1 MVPSTS
7 ALTPRAA
14 GPTPLPTLAE
24 NQKRPSESAPSAA
37 TCATSDSAQETA
49 GFARVVSELPSP
61 HFGWKLLRAN
71 FNEDE
76 LAASWSEVMTSAR
89 DAAAAARAAA
99 AAAAKRP
106 PLPPPKL
113 SALPASL
120 SPPKGVPLTHAVPA
134 ADESTDVSHWKWA
147 FKALEQRNRELL
159 SENTALHAKNKELEK
174 QSSLVQAA
182 LNAAVE
188 AKLPAQLIG
197 GAPSPRGPSVAFLTD
212 GAIPGA
218 ESPRVVIVVGGGG
231 SGSGSFAT
239 PASRAA
245 LAGRALPALPEPGSG
260 SRAAGYAARHAGQ
273 KDSPPPPPSQKKPEE
288 GVASRVRYG
297 GRAREDKGGG
307 GGGFPPL
314 PTPGR
319 GRRGAPEPVGPSKD
333 ARARAYAAKQRE
345 ILRWRAERHARV
357 QLDKEGD
364 EADDAAHQADDEAG
378 SPSPK
383 LISVPRRRQQPRPL
397 QAATGA
403 QPGESQAP
411 APPPPPAPRSDAPA
425 RRYIPPPEGRKPKPK
440 PVAAPEPADTFVDD
454 STLSFDEF
462 TALVATLEPKRDFS
476 DADLSRRFDELKPSA
491 DGRVFAQDVRLTLLW
506 EALSRKAGRVID
518 LFRKWDHDGS
528 GSVDVGEFGRA
539 LSQLGF
545 AFSSRDSAFIFEH
558 LDVDGS
564 GTVDYNELNSRL
576 RPKTMAR
583 QLYKLRTDASLKR
596 GAARMN
602 LQGGKQTL
610 DLSPGA
616 PPVQEQ
622 IKVIIM
628 ANRLRILDTFRM
640 WDVDGDGAIS
650 CEEFADAFAALGY
663 EAARADLDAV
673 FDRFDQDGSG
683 RVDYLEMSA
692 QLRPGKRHHHAPR
705 IAPRPPAVTPATAP
719 ATAPAAAP
727 AAAPDAAPAAAP
739 AAGAV
744 AGGSS
749 TSPQEAASAEQASTK
764 AAATDGLSAVDAAAE
779 APPEAAEAML
789 E

>member
-1 MVPSTS
+1 M
-7 ALTPRAA
+7 L
-14 GPTPLPTLAE
+14 
-24 NQKRPSESAPSAA
+24 
-37 TCATSDSAQETA
+37 
-49 GFARVVSELPSP
+49 
-61 HFGWKLLRAN
+61 
-71 FNEDE
+71 DE
-76 LAASWSEVMTSAR
+76 
-89 DAAAAARAAA
+89 
-99 AAAAKRP
+99 
-106 PLPPPKL
+106 
-113 SALPASL
+113 
-120 SPPKGVPLTHAVPA
+120 
-134 ADESTDVSHWKWA
+134 
-147 FKALEQRNRELL
+147 
-159 SENTALHAKNKELEK
+159 
-174 QSSLVQAA
+174 
-182 LNAAVE
+182 
-188 AKLPAQLIG
+188 
-197 GAPSPRGPSVAFLTD
+197 
-212 GAIPGA
+212 
-218 ESPRVVIVVGGGG
+218 
-231 SGSGSFAT
+231 
-239 PASRAA
+239 
-245 LAGRALPALPEPGSG
+245 
-260 SRAAGYAARHAGQ
+260 
-273 KDSPPPPPSQKKPEE
+273 
-288 GVASRVRYG
+288 
-297 GRAREDKGGG
+297 
-307 GGGFPPL
+307 
-314 PTPGR
+314 
-319 GRRGAPEPVGPSKD
+319 
-333 ARARAYAAKQRE
+333 
-345 ILRWRAERHARV
+345 
-357 QLDKEGD
+357 EGD
-364 EADDAAHQADDEAG
+364 EANDAAHQADDEAG

-383 LISVPRRRQQPRPL
+383 LSVPRRRQQPRPL
-397 QAATGA
+397 QAVTGA

-411 APPPPPAPRSDAPA
+411 APPPPPAPRSEAPA

-518 LFRKWDHDGS
+518 LFRKWDDDGS
-528 GSVDVGEFGRA
+528 GSVDADEFGRA

-545 AFSSRDSAFIFEH
+545 VFSSRDTAFIFEH

-622 IKVIIM
+622 IQAIIM

-663 EAARADLDAV
+663 AAARADLDAV

-692 QLRPGKRHHHAPR
+692 QLHA
-705 IAPRPPAVTPATAP
+705 
-719 ATAPAAAP
+719 
-727 AAAPDAAPAAAP
+727 
-739 AAGAV
+739 
-744 AGGSS
+744 S
-749 TSPQEAASAEQASTK
+749 
-764 AAATDGLSAVDAAAE
+764 AE
-779 APPEAAEAML
+779 APPEAAEALL